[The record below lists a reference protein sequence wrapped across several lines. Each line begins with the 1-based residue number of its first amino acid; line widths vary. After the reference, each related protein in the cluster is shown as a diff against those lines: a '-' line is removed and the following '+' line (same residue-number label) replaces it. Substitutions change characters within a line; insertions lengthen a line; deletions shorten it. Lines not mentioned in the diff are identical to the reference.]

1 MGNDTISELH
11 IGWFWRSLRRHWI
24 LFLCVFLTTLL
35 LVGGALWTLPKV
47 YTGRAI
53 VAVDPRARNTVDIKA
68 VVEGVLGDPAAVSTE
83 LEMIRSRDAIRSIAR
98 EFRLDRRAEFNDALN
113 DAVDGDGTDASSRLQ
128 HARVIDNVA
137 RRVSTMTLNASR
149 AIEVSFR
156 SEDPQLAADVAN
168 RLVDLYLEAKAA
180 GPVNATSRAALW
192 LDARLDELKER
203 VRRSEGKVEQFRV
216 SSILREG
223 RDPDIIDQQIA
234 DWSRQLVTAQAGW
247 QQRSAQLKSAEDAEA
262 TRGARGVLA
271 LARLPVGERLT
282 IDEASLVRRAAEI
295 GVNSGPNHP
304 RMAEIQE
311 GVKKLQTQMEREAR
325 SWVASLRLQQDEAAR
340 QVTTIQESLERLQAE
355 KAAMNKA
362 EITLRELERE
372 AAADRSVLEVFLQRS
387 REAREIAP
395 QEPYAEVIARAD
407 FPAKASSPNLPVLG
421 GGGILLALLAGGAAT
436 LGAEART
443 RRRYYSIDQL
453 RTDLG
458 LPIHATIPVWD
469 ARRHPERLGLARSG
483 RDVAG
488 YASAHPESSVGVA
501 ARSLVAG
508 TISWINRND
517 LSDPVVFTS
526 ALPGEGKTTLAVST
540 ALILARSGRRVLL
553 IDADLRRPRVHQVLG
568 ETNERGLAQFL
579 TPEEEIAAPDIR
591 HPTSHERLDIVT
603 AGVLPDRTTIE
614 PLHLARLSSFVD
626 TMRREYDVIIIDA
639 PPVLPVPDA
648 LLLAGVFKHTVMVV
662 AWNRTARRVVRHAV
676 DQLLEGGAKLSG
688 VAFNKVDQKKLARF
702 DCTESQY
709 LSDRSY
715 RDYLRT

>member
-1 MGNDTISELH
+1 M
-11 IGWFWRSLRRHWI
+11 
-24 LFLCVFLTTLL
+24 
-35 LVGGALWTLPKV
+35 PKI

-83 LEMIRSRDAIRSIAR
+83 LEMIRSRDAIRSIVQ

-113 DAVDGDGTDASSRLQ
+113 DAAGGDGAEASGRLQ
-128 HARVIDNVA
+128 QARVIDKVA
-137 RRVSTMTLNASR
+137 QRVNTVTLNASR

-156 SEDPQLAADVAN
+156 SQDPQLAADVAN

-192 LDARLDELKER
+192 LDARLDELKDR
-203 VRRSEGKVEQFRV
+203 VRRSEGKVEQFRA

-223 RDPDIIDQQIA
+223 RDPEVIDQQIA

-247 QQRSAQLKSAEDAEA
+247 QQRSAQVKSAEDAEA
-262 TRGARGVLA
+262 ARGARGVLG

-282 IDEASLVRRAAEI
+282 IDEAGLVRRAAEL

-311 GVKKLQTQMEREAR
+311 GIRKLQTQMEREAR
-325 SWVASLRLQQDEAAR
+325 SWMASLRLQQDEAAR
-340 QVTTIQESLERLQAE
+340 QVATIQGALELLQAE
-355 KAAMNKA
+355 KATMNRA

-372 AAADRSVLEVFLQRS
+372 ATADRSVLEVFLQRS

-407 FPAKASSPNLPVLG
+407 FPAKASSPNLAVLG
-421 GGGILLALLAGGAAT
+421 GGGILLALLAGAAAT
-436 LGAEART
+436 LGAEARA

-458 LPIHATIPVWD
+458 LPIHATIPVWN
-469 ARRHPERLGLARSG
+469 ARRHPERLGWARTG

-488 YASAHPESSVGVA
+488 YACAHPESSLGVA

-517 LSDPVVFTS
+517 LGRNDLGDPIVFTS
-526 ALPGEGKTTLAVST
+526 SLPGEGKTTLAVST

-579 TPEEEIAAPDIR
+579 VPEEGIAAADLR
-591 HPTSHERLDIVT
+591 RPTVHERLDIVT
-603 AGVLPDRTTIE
+603 AGALPGKATIE
-614 PLHLARLSSFVD
+614 PLHLARLSGFVD
-626 TMRREYDVIIIDA
+626 AMRPEYDAIIIDA

-648 LLLAGVFKHTVMVV
+648 LLLAGVFKHTIMVV

-676 DQLLEGGAKLSG
+676 DQLLEGGATLSG
-688 VAFNKVDQKKLARF
+688 VVFNKVDQKKLARF

-709 LSDRSY
+709 LADRSY